1 MDPNPFDRRL
11 PFLKVTLIF
20 LSVFNILNFP
30 NDRSMKTT
38 LYFLVFLFLNFTT
51 EAFSQEK
58 LLKIIMIGA
67 HPDDCD
73 IKGGGTAA
81 LFVQMGHQVK
91 FVSVTNGDAGHMKE
105 GGGMLAKRRIA
116 EAKEAGR
123 RLGVTYDVLDHHDG
137 ELLATLPIRLE
148 IIRLIR
154 DWDADVVIS
163 HRSNDYH
170 PDHRYTAILV
180 QDAAYMVG
188 VPNIAPDTP
197 PLRKNPVFLYFQDNF
212 QKPYPF
218 KADIAIDITPVLDKK
233 IDAMDAHESQFY
245 EWLPWIGNYAE
256 EVPTDKGE
264 RKAWLKSKRTS
275 APNAA
280 VHEALKTWYG
290 ESKASQVKYAEAF
303 EICEYGSQPSKEEIK
318 RLFPMLQ

>member
-1 MDPNPFDRRL
+1 M
-11 PFLKVTLIF
+11 
-20 LSVFNILNFP
+20 NFP

-38 LYFLVFLFLNFTT
+38 LYFLVFLVLNFAP

-58 LLKIIMIGA
+58 PLKIIMIGA

-105 GGGMLAKRRIA
+105 GGGILAKRRMA

-218 KADIAIDITPVLDKK
+218 KADIAVDITSVLDKK

-245 EWLPWIGNYAE
+245 EWLPWIGNYAA

-264 RKAWLKSKRTS
+264 RKAWLKSKRTV

-280 VHEALKTWYG
+280 VNEALKTWYG
-290 ESKASQVKYAEAF
+290 ESKAMQIKYAEAF
-303 EICEYGSQPSKEEIK
+303 EICEYGSQPSKEEVK
-318 RLFPMLQ
+318 RLFPMLK

>member
-1 MDPNPFDRRL
+1 MVFNG
-11 PFLKVTLIF
+11 LIF
-20 LSVFNILNFP
+20 LLVFNILNFP
-30 NDRSMKTT
+30 NDRSMKISHF
-38 LYFLVFLFLNFTT
+38 FLIFLFLNFAT
-51 EAFSQEK
+51 EAFPREK
-58 LLKIIMIGA
+58 PLKIIMIGA

-105 GGGMLAKRRIA
+105 GGGMLGKRRIA

-188 VPNIAPDTP
+188 VPNIAPDSP

-218 KADIAIDITPVLDKK
+218 KADIAVDISSVFGKK

-245 EWLPWIGNYAE
+245 EWLPWIGNYAS
-256 EVPTDKGE
+256 EVPADKEE
-264 RKAWLKSKRTS
+264 RKAWLTSKRTG
-275 APNAA
+275 APITA
-280 VHEALKTWYG
+280 VREALKTWYG
-290 ESKASQVKYAEAF
+290 ESKAIQVKYAEAF
-303 EICEYGSQPSKEEIK
+303 EICEYGTQPSKDEIK
-318 RLFPMLQ
+318 RLFPMLQN